1 MEHRLVGVGRMCL
14 VLVQLFFGRVGT
26 DGWVWSA
33 LGTLLGPEG
42 SGFGLSLQRLGLPF
56 GGPARAEPTSGRT
69 ARPRVGG
76 GGAGAG
82 VGSITARSLRTAQ
95 WTRASLFVKLV
106 RAHGG
111 CLGTRS
117 R

>member
-1 MEHRLVGVGRMCL
+1 V
-14 VLVQLFFGRVGT
+14 
-26 DGWVWSA
+26 

-42 SGFGLSLQRLGLPF
+42 SGFGLVLRRLRSLSPVRWWGPGRADRLWVVPL
-56 GGPARAEPTSGRT
+56 ASTSSW
-69 ARPRVGG
+69 

-82 VGSITARSLRTAQ
+82 GRWESVAARTLRTAQ

>member
-1 MEHRLVGVGRMCL
+1 V
-14 VLVQLFFGRVGT
+14 
-26 DGWVWSA
+26 GWVWPA

-42 SGFGLSLQRLGLPF
+42 SGFGLAFSDWAFPLVGEACSC
-56 GGPARAEPTSGRT
+56 GPTPGRT
-69 ARPRVGG
+69 ARFPPSGG